1 MAGPT
6 FGWIMQPALFDTP
19 PGLEARDISIA
30 RDMIVA
36 NEAHIPLAR
45 EAGFDTIWVEDHM
58 GWGDKAHLEC
68 FTNMAWLAGRHTGMR
83 YGTMVCGQAFRNPAY
98 LAKLSVNMYL
108 LTGGSFI
115 LGLGA
120 GNNPGEHYEFGYN
133 FLAPGERLDQ
143 TEEAIKVIRALWT
156 QSPATF
162 EGRHYAVHNAFSSP
176 LPDGKIPLMLGGMGE
191 KRLLRL
197 AAEHADWWCADI
209 APVDVFT
216 HKNRVLDEHCASVGR
231 DPSEITRSV
240 ATWVSVED
248 DAADAVRWP
257 DLHIVAG
264 NPKEV
269 TRELEGYIRA
279 GVQHFMLR
287 FMDYPS
293 TAGIERFIAKV
304 LPRLR

>member
-30 RDMIVA
+30 RDRIAA

-68 FTNMAWLAGRHTGMR
+68 FTNMAWLAGGHAGPR

-120 GNNPGEHYEFGYN
+120 
-133 FLAPGERLDQ
+133 
-143 TEEAIKVIRALWT
+143 
-156 QSPATF
+156 
-162 EGRHYAVHNAFSSP
+162 
-176 LPDGKIPLMLGGMGE
+176 
-191 KRLLRL
+191 
-197 AAEHADWWCADI
+197 
-209 APVDVFT
+209 
-216 HKNRVLDEHCASVGR
+216 
-231 DPSEITRSV
+231 
-240 ATWVSVED
+240 
-248 DAADAVRWP
+248 
-257 DLHIVAG
+257 
-264 NPKEV
+264 
-269 TRELEGYIRA
+269 
-279 GVQHFMLR
+279 
-287 FMDYPS
+287 
-293 TAGIERFIAKV
+293 
-304 LPRLR
+304 